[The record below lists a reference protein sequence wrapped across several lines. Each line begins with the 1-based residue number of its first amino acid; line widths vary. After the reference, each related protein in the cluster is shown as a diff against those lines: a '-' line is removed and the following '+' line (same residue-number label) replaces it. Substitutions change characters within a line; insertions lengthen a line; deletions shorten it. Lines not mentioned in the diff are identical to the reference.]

1 MNLLASSFGDGDVL
15 LWMFE
20 FFMFVIWFWLLVVVF
35 GDLFRDHET
44 SGGVKALWAF
54 FVIILPFLGIFI
66 YLIVRGH
73 GMAGRAAAA
82 QQAAQ
87 EQYNKQIRAAAGSSS
102 NAADQIAQAKALL
115 DQGAINQSEFDAL
128 KANALGS

>member
-44 SGGVKALWAF
+44 SGGVKALWAL

-87 EQYNKQIRAAAGSSS
+87 EQYNKQIRAAGATTS
-102 NAADQIAQAKALL
+102 AADQIAQAKALL

>member
-20 FFMFVIWFWLLVVVF
+20 LFVFIIWFWLLVVVF

-44 SGGVKALWAF
+44 SGGVKAIW
-54 FVIILPFLGIFI
+54 VIVLILLPYLGILI
-66 YLIVRGH
+66 YLIFRGH

-82 QQAAQ
+82 QKAAQ
-87 EQYNKQIRAAAGSSS
+87 DQFSAQVRSATGSGS
-102 NAADQIAQAKALL
+102 AADQIAQAKALL
-115 DQGAINQSEFDAL
+115 DQGAINQSEFDSL
-128 KANALGS
+128 KAKALGA

>member
-44 SGGVKALWAF
+44 SGGVKALWAL

-82 QQAAQ
+82 QKAAQ
-87 EQYNKQIRAAAGSSS
+87 EQFNAQIRSASSS
-102 NAADQIAQAKALL
+102 TSAADQISQAKALL
-115 DQGAINQSEFDAL
+115 DQGPST
-128 KANALGS
+128 SPSSTR

>member
-15 LWMFE
+15 LWMVE
-20 FFMFVIWFWLLVVVF
+20 FFFLVIWFWLLVVIF

-44 SGGVKALWAF
+44 SGGVKAIWVL
-54 FVIILPFLGIFI
+54 FVVFLPYIGILV

-82 QQAAQ
+82 QKAAQ
-87 EQYNKQIRAAAGSSS
+87 EHYNAQIRSAAGSTS
-102 NAADQIAQAKALL
+102 AAEQIQQAKALL

>member
-20 FFMFVIWFWLLVVVF
+20 FFIFVIWFWLLVVVF

-44 SGGVKALWAF
+44 SGGVKALWVI
-54 FVIILPFLGIFI
+54 FVVLVPYIGILV

-82 QQAAQ
+82 QKVAQ
-87 EQYNKQIRAAAGSSS
+87 DHYNAQIRSAAGSTS
-102 NAADQIAQAKALL
+102 AAEQISQAKALL

-128 KANALGS
+128 KANALGT

>member
-15 LWMFE
+15 LWMVE
-20 FFMFVIWFWLLVVVF
+20 FFLFVIWFWLLVVIF
-35 GDLFRDHET
+35 SDLFRDHET
-44 SGGVKALWAF
+44 SGGIKAVWAIF
-54 FVIILPFLGIFI
+54 LIILPFLGILI

-87 EQYNKQIRAAAGSSS
+87 EQFNAQIRAAGSSTS
-102 NAADQIAQAKALL
+102 AADQIAQAKALL

-128 KANALGS
+128 KATALGN

>member
-20 FFMFVIWFWLLVVVF
+20 FFIFVIWFWLLVVVF

-73 GMAGRAAAA
+73 GMAGRASAAA
-82 QQAAQ
+82 AAAQ
-87 EQYNKQIRAAAGSSS
+87 EQYNAQIRSAAGSSS
-102 NAADQIAQAKALL
+102 SAADQIAQAKALL
-115 DQGAINQSEFDAL
+115 DQGAINQSEYDAL
-128 KANALGS
+128 KANALGT